1 LFAKRTKKS
10 EFIIQDKGN
19 DLQTLLIA
27 VGAAEQENILHICAK
42 RRVSST
48 LFKLILNKLTANN
61 KGKLMQAPDSNGNLP
76 LHLAARTNK
85 AESYICEGLI
95 EEMKQIKD
103 SRNSS
108 GGSKQHSSILDILST
123 KNRLGKTAA
132 HEASEQGYG
141 HILKLMW
148 KAISPEDQK
157 NRGKG
162 LYTTNN
168 NRFTCLHLAAMNGND
183 KGKQLCTR

>member
-1 LFAKRTKKS
+1 LFAKCTKKS
-10 EFIIQDKGN
+10 EFIIQDEDN
-19 DLQTLLIA
+19 DPQKLLIA
-27 VGAAEQENILHICAK
+27 VGGVEQENILHICAK

-48 LFKLILNKLTANN
+48 LFNLILDKLSANN
-61 KGKLMQAPDSNGNLP
+61 KGMLMQAPDSNGNLP

-85 AESYICEGLI
+85 EESYICEELI
-95 EEMKQIKD
+95 KEMKQIND
-103 SRNSS
+103 SHSSS
-108 GGSKQHSSILDILST
+108 GGFKQHSLILDILSA
-123 KNRLGKTAA
+123 KNRLDKTAA

-148 KAISPEDQK
+148 DAISPEDQK

-168 NRFTCLHLAAMNGND
+168 NRFTCLHLAAMKGND